1 MPQALS
7 LKASSLRAFFENPIF
22 LAAASSLCI
31 AQLIK
36 TVIFLLTRQRRRGA
50 RETFEIAIWRTGGM
64 PSSHSAVVCAL
75 TTSVALVEGVTSN
88 LFLFSF
94 WFAMIVLRDA
104 LGVRRAAGL
113 QAKALNHLGRQAAD
127 KLGLDFH
134 AVKEIQGH
142 SPLEVV
148 LGGLLGIFIAAGFA
162 LL

>member
-1 MPQALS
+1 MSQVLS
-7 LKASSLRAFFENPIF
+7 LKASDLRAFFENPIF
-22 LAAASSLCI
+22 LSAASSLFI

-36 TVIFLLTRQRRRGA
+36 TVIFLLSHQRRRSA
-50 RETFEIAIWRTGGM
+50 RETVEIAIWRTGGM

-75 TTSVALVEGVTSN
+75 TTSVAFVEGPTSN

-113 QAKALNHLGRQAAD
+113 QAKALNHLGRQAAE
-127 KLGLDFH
+127 KSGLDFH